1 MEILPNKIF
10 NRCKQIPSN
19 ELIYI
24 SRAGGKYYFGG
35 VRFRRKDRECIYY
48 IIPNNKNQET
58 PNIKGIE
65 KEELEKLWKILK
77 QKGIIKTDDF
87 KIDFP
92 ELYKEGGCCFSS
104 FFGIINFIFPNTF
117 MKGHGYIK
125 IIKNEKK

>member
-1 MEILPNKIF
+1 MENLPNKIF

-24 SRAGGKYYFGG
+24 SKNGGKYYFGG
-35 VRFRRKDRECIYY
+35 VRFRRKGRECIYY
-48 IIPNNKNQET
+48 LVPNNIKPEI

-77 QKGIIKTDDF
+77 YKGIIKTDDLR
-87 KIDFP
+87 ILFP
-92 ELYKEGGCCFSS
+92 ELYSEGSCCITG

-117 MKGHGYIK
+117 IKVHGCIK
-125 IIKNEKK
+125 MIEDEKK